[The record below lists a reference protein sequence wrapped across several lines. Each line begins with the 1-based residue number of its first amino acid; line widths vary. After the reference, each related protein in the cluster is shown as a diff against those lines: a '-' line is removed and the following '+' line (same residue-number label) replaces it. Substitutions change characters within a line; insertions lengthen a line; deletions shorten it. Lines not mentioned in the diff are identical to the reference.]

1 MVYFYIYLK
10 KVSTCNT
17 SSQFRKVKSEIDAF
31 DPIFG
36 CTVDLAP
43 RTILESL
50 YSQLETLDFHHDRL
64 SELSFSVVS
73 QESEMKNIA
82 IKIYIVRYH
91 FKNYLICLCIFFMSS
106 GSSWVV
112 IIFFV
117 VQTSSDILSYYYL
130 EDLFNLST

>member
-1 MVYFYIYLK
+1 MSQILSPQTVCSSIVGILYIYLK

-50 YSQLETLDFHHDRL
+50 AAAPRDLDFHHDRL
-64 SELSFSVVS
+64 STQYQCSKLGV
-73 QESEMKNIA
+73 
-82 IKIYIVRYH
+82 
-91 FKNYLICLCIFFMSS
+91 
-106 GSSWVV
+106 
-112 IIFFV
+112 
-117 VQTSSDILSYYYL
+117 
-130 EDLFNLST
+130 